1 MASKQAKKK
10 QTAVEEFIEQVRARL
25 VETGMSISE
34 LARNA
39 GVGRPY
45 LHRVLSGEQ
54 VPSLTNAEAV
64 ANALGLKITTLNV
77 A

>member
-1 MASKQAKKK
+1 MASKPAKR
-10 QTAVEEFIEQVRARL
+10 QQSAVEEFIEQVRARL
-25 VETGMSISE
+25 AETGMSISE

-45 LHRVLSGEQ
+45 LHRILGGEQ
-54 VPSLTNAEAV
+54 VPSLTNAEAIARV
-64 ANALGLKITTLNV
+64 LGLKITTLNV

>member
-1 MASKQAKKK
+1 MPSKQAKK
-10 QTAVEEFIEQVRARL
+10 QRTAVEEFIEQVRTRL
-25 VETGMSISE
+25 LEKGMSISE
-34 LARNA
+34 LAREA

-45 LHRVLSGEQ
+45 LHRILSGEQ

-64 ANALGLKITTLNV
+64 AKVLGLKITTLNV